1 MRKSNTWLWLALIVV
16 LACVVWIRGIYGTTK
31 SVIISQSAPIS
42 EDNLFP
48 APHHTSYHMELRL
61 DPIGLELL
69 GRSVI
74 TSRNTSGAELTELWL
89 TTYPNVMKDKATT
102 PAPMSAYYSGF
113 DPGWITISSVMI
125 NGATAIGDDLG
136 ISYRIHPPVP
146 IKKGEDLT
154 LELEWKARIPQ
165 AAYRYG
171 SKDGVILLGHFYPVL
186 NVKDDQGRHI
196 SANTQFGDPFYTQCA
211 DYTVRL
217 RVPEAYQIA
226 ASGDILSVEAE
237 DTGWQSLLI
246 SAGQAR
252 DFALAAAYN
261 YKMYYV
267 TADGIKIVGFFN
279 GRHPEVEK
287 VVMEQA
293 VAVVKFYNRT
303 FGSYARS
310 QLFLVQGPME
320 GFQCMEYSG
329 LVFLAEEVFSPRYN
343 EQRRAFLVAHEIAHQ
358 WWYDMVGNNQL
369 QEPWLDEGL
378 ANWSARKYLEKVEYR
393 SVQSR
398 SGKTL
403 VNLEQALTEIHS
415 KNSYL
420 DTAYQGGESFWLQLE
435 EELGEGQVLRVLRSY
450 LAAYKFQTATT
461 EDLRRMISQQSRTSM
476 ESFFEKWFTTH

>member
-1 MRKSNTWLWLALIVV
+1 MGWSFSDARLSLLKH
-16 LACVVWIRGIYGTTK
+16 
-31 SVIISQSAPIS
+31 IS
-42 EDNLFP
+42 
-48 APHHTSYHMELRL
+48 
-61 DPIGLELL
+61 
-69 GRSVI
+69 
-74 TSRNTSGAELTELWL
+74 AELTELWL

-186 NVKDDQGRHI
+186 NVKDDQGWHI

-246 SAGQAR
+246 SAAR
-252 DFALAAAYN
+252 HGFCLAAAYN

-320 GFQCMEYSG
+320 GFQGMEYSG

-343 EQRRAFLVAHEIAHQ
+343 EQRRAFLVAQEIAHQ
-358 WWYDMVGNNQL
+358 WWYDMVGNNQS
-369 QEPWLDEGL
+369 QAGL
-378 ANWSARKYLEKVEYR
+378 MRIGQRSARKYSEKVEYR
-393 SVQSR
+393 SAQSR
-398 SGKTL
+398 SGKTR
-403 VNLEQALTEIHS
+403 QLTGSDRKSIPRTVTWIS
-415 KNSYL
+415 CL
-420 DTAYQGGESFWLQLE
+420 PGGESFWLAVE
-435 EELGEGQVLRVLRSY
+435 EELGEGQVLRVPEELSGS
-450 LAAYKFQTATT
+450 LQIPNLPPPKTCAG
-461 EDLRRMISQQSRTSM
+461 
-476 ESFFEKWFTTH
+476 